1 MRISVATAVACVAV
15 VSVSMAAE
23 SSAAILRH
31 NLHIPRQTLDV
42 ALKDLAQQTG
52 LQIVRFSDAVKGDAM
67 VGPLNGNYSAEQALR
82 ELLAPTGL
90 TYRPLN
96 DRAYIVVT
104 PQELT
109 QKSGAVTSTR
119 DSLTVSDQASA
130 ATQAL
135 RVAQAEEGGAIPKS
149 ASETNLAGAAA
160 SNEVG
165 ALEEIIVTAQKVEE
179 RLRDIPMSITAMTGR
194 DLQALGATQ
203 FVDFAN
209 TVPSLNFTSSGAGQT
224 QVNLRGITSGYNVS
238 PTVGIYVDDVPY
250 GSSTAFTAAAQLALD
265 VGLFDMSRVEI
276 LRGPQGTLYGASTMG
291 GLVKYV
297 TNVPDTTAYGGT
309 VRANVSSTRDGGVG
323 YDASS
328 AVNIPLVDDKAALRA
343 SGFYAHN
350 GGYVDNL
357 TLNDEDVD
365 QADIYGGRIDLLFAP
380 TERFSAR
387 VTAFAQDIDRDGSIA
402 ADFNRTTGV
411 AIDGELEQ
419 RHPVAES
426 FEQSFRLAS
435 ATLKYSFDFAT
446 LTSISSYQTM
456 RSDAITD
463 FSALY
468 VPVFG
473 GPSLF
478 SAFGLA
484 RDADTDKFTQEL
496 RLSASGEVVDW
507 LIGGFYTNEDSDQ
520 LQRLLPFDPTGAP
533 SAFNPLTARI
543 LVKYEEYA
551 AFGNLTFHVTDKL
564 DVTGGVRYAHNEQEQ
579 SQIASGLLATVVP
592 TRRASDSV
600 PTYLANIRY
609 RVNDHFMPYLRF
621 ATGYRPGGPNPVVNG
636 LDGQPLAA
644 PTFEDDKLTSYE
656 AGVKFGSADRRFNA
670 DLSVYHVD
678 WDDMQI
684 AAIRN
689 GLGLVA
695 NAAKARSE
703 GVELTL
709 TALPIRD
716 LTLTATFG
724 YTNAELA
731 ADAPD
736 LGGVKGESLPDTP
749 DVTAALLAEY
759 RFDVSNYDAFAG
771 GTVRYVDDRNA
782 SFDLNSGM
790 PQYELPDYTAV
801 DLRTGLTVGGTR
813 FQLYCKNVTDER
825 GQLSAI
831 TGTSLFG
838 GPANVSI
845 LQPRTYGLSVD
856 VSF

>member
-1 MRISVATAVACVAV
+1 MRLGVTSALACVGI
-15 VSVSMAAE
+15 VSASLAAE
-23 SSAAILRH
+23 SNAAILRH

-104 PQELT
+104 TQELT
-109 QKSGAVTSTR
+109 QKAGAVTTSPDR
-119 DSLTVSDQASA
+119 LSL
-130 ATQAL
+130 
-135 RVAQAEEGGAIPKS
+135 P
-149 ASETNLAGAAA
+149 
-160 SNEVG
+160 NEVSPQSLQLAQSEPSVVSG
-165 ALEEIIVTAQKVEE
+165 GTQTESNASGNAPSNDVAGLEEIIVTAQKVEE
-179 RLRDIPMSITAMTGR
+179 RLRDIPMSITAITGR

-209 TVPSLNFTSSGAGQT
+209 TVPSLNFTSSGVGQT

-250 GSSTAFTAAAQLALD
+250 GSSTAFVASAQLALD

-297 TNVPDTTAYGGT
+297 TNVPDPTAYSGT
-309 VRANVSSTRDGGVG
+309 VRANVSSTEDGGVG

-328 AVNIPLVDDKAALRA
+328 AVNIPLAGDKAALRA
-343 SGFYAHN
+343 SGFYTHN

-357 TLNDEDVD
+357 TLNDKDVD
-365 QADIYGGRIDLLFAP
+365 AADMYGGRVDFLFAP
-380 TERFSAR
+380 TDRLSVR
-387 VTAFAQDIDRDGSIA
+387 LTAFAQDIDRDGSIA
-402 ADFNRTTGV
+402 ADFNRTTGS
-411 AIDGELEQ
+411 AIDGELVQ
-419 RHPVAES
+419 RRALVET

-435 ATLKYSFDFAT
+435 ATVKYSFDFAT
-446 LTSISSYQTM
+446 LTSISSYQTVG
-456 RSDAITD
+456 SDAITD

-468 VPVFG
+468 VPAFG
-473 GPSLF
+473 GPSAF
-478 SAFGLA
+478 SAIGLA
-484 RDADTDKFTQEL
+484 RNADTDKFTQEL
-496 RLSASGEVVDW
+496 RLSATGPVVDW
-507 LIGGFYTNEDSDQ
+507 LIGGFYTKENSDQ
-520 LQRLLPFDPTGAP
+520 FQQLLPFDPTGAP
-533 SAFNPLTARI
+533 SPVNFLTVAI
-543 LVKYEEYA
+543 PSNYEEYA
-551 AFGNLTFHVTDKL
+551 AFGNVTFHLTDKL
-564 DVTGGVRYAHNEQEQ
+564 DVTGGVRYAHNEQQ
-579 SQIASGLLATVVP
+579 QQQNGSGLLIGVVP
-592 TRRASDSV
+592 PRTDSDSV
-600 PTYLANIRY
+600 PTYLANVRY
-609 RVNDHFMPYLRF
+609 RVNDNFMPYLRF
-621 ATGYRPGGPNPVVNG
+621 AMGYRPGGPNAVLND
-636 LDGQPLAA
+636 LNGQPLAA
-644 PTFEDDKLTSYE
+644 PTFDDDRLASYE

-670 DLSVYHVD
+670 DIAVYHVD
-678 WDDMQI
+678 WQDMQI
-684 AAIRN
+684 TAIRN
-689 GLGLVA
+689 GLGVIA
-695 NAAKARSE
+695 NAAKAQSE
-703 GVELTL
+703 GVEMTL
-709 TALPIRD
+709 TALPVPD
-716 LTLTATFG
+716 LTVLGTFG

-749 DVTAALLAEY
+749 EVTAALSAEY
-759 RFDVSNYDAFAG
+759 RFGLSSYQAFAG

-782 SFDLNSGM
+782 NFDLSTGM
-790 PQYELPDYTAV
+790 PQYKLPDYTAV

-813 FQLYCKNVTDER
+813 FQLYCKNVTNER

-845 LQPRTYGLSVD
+845 LQPRTYGLGVD